1 MYIVILGAGT
11 VGGAIA
17 KWCLSLDHEVSVIDT
32 DVSRCAALDE
42 ELGSVSVIG
51 DGTDASVLIRAG
63 CNRSDVFIGTSG
75 FDEDNLVAC
84 QLARNEFG
92 ALKTIALVKIPE
104 HEGLFI
110 KLGIDVVI
118 NQTDILID
126 RLKGELGDS
135 DERMMGII
143 E

>member
-17 KWCLSLDHEVSVIDT
+17 KWLLSMDHEVSVIDN
-32 DVSRCAALDE
+32 DASRCASLDE

-104 HEGLFI
+104 HEELFNN
-110 KLGIDVVI
+110 LGIDVVI
-118 NQTDILID
+118 NKTDILLD
-126 RLKGELGDS
+126 RLKGELEGGTNRGM
-135 DERMMGII
+135 ELI

>member
-11 VGGAIA
+11 IGTAIA
-17 KWCLSLDHEVSVIDT
+17 KWLLSIDHEVSVIDT
-32 DVSRCAALDE
+32 NASRCAALDE

-51 DGTDASVLIRAG
+51 NGTDASILIRAG

-92 ALKTIALVKIPE
+92 ALKTIAFVKIPE
-104 HEGLFI
+104 HEELFTT
-110 KLGIDVVI
+110 LGIDVVI

-126 RLKGELGDS
+126 RLKSELGGS
-135 DERMMGII
+135 DKRAMEII
-143 E
+143 K

>member
-17 KWCLSLDHEVSVIDT
+17 KWLLSMDHEVSVVDN
-32 DVSRCAALDE
+32 DASRCASLDE

-104 HEGLFI
+104 HEELFNN
-110 KLGIDVVI
+110 LGIDVVI
-118 NQTDILID
+118 NKTDILLD
-126 RLKGELGDS
+126 RLKGELEGGTNRGM
-135 DERMMGII
+135 ELI